1 MRVTAVR
8 KGYFGGKIRD
18 AGEVFDL
25 PDALMANDL
34 RPSWVETD
42 TESLAALHP
51 TASPDGSSPRKRGRK
66 PKAAV
71 ETPDAPEASG
81 DAGEEEAPS
90 GNGLLDALGG
100 PPPDWL
106 PGKIEA

>member
-25 PDALMANDL
+25 PDALMRGGL
-34 RPSWVETD
+34 KPSWVEA
-42 TESLAALHP
+42 EEEASIAASAEP
-51 TASPDGSSPRKRGRK
+51 EPRKRGRK
-66 PKAAV
+66 PKAAP
-71 ETPDAPEASG
+71 TAD
-81 DAGEEEAPS
+81 DTPS
-90 GNGLLDALGG
+90 GNGLTEALGG

-106 PGKIEA
+106 PGDLGE

>member
-25 PDALMANDL
+25 PDALMRDGVK
-34 RPSWVETD
+34 PSWVEA
-42 TESLAALHP
+42 EGGASPAGPEGSEP
-51 TASPDGSSPRKRGRK
+51 TARKRGRK
-66 PKAAV
+66 PKAASAP
-71 ETPDAPEASG
+71 ETPEDDGPE
-81 DAGEEEAPS
+81 
-90 GNGLLDALGG
+90 GNGLLEALGG

-106 PGKIEA
+106 PGDITE

>member
-25 PDALMANDL
+25 PDALMKDGL
-34 RPSWVETD
+34 KPSWVEP
-42 TESLAALHP
+42 SGGASISAAEP
-51 TASPDGSSPRKRGRK
+51 EREIRKRGRK
-66 PKAAV
+66 PKVASQIA
-71 ETPDAPEASG
+71 EAPAEEDA
-81 DAGEEEAPS
+81 EEATPS
-90 GNGLLDALGG
+90 GNGLIDALGG

-106 PGKIEA
+106 PGDLIK

>member
-25 PDALMANDL
+25 PDALMGEGL
-34 RPSWVETD
+34 KPSWVE
-42 TESLAALHP
+42 AAGD
-51 TASPDGSSPRKRGRK
+51 AFARKRGRK
-66 PKAAV
+66 PKPVSQIAEP
-71 ETPDAPEASG
+71 ETPSDEDDGAAPT
-81 DAGEEEAPS
+81 

-106 PGKIEA
+106 PGEITD

>member
-25 PDALMANDL
+25 PDALMRDGL
-34 RPSWVETD
+34 RPSWVVAEG
-42 TESLAALHP
+42 EAPAPLP
-51 TASPDGSSPRKRGRK
+51 PDGEGEAAATPRKRGRK
-66 PKAAV
+66 PKAAS
-71 ETPDAPEASG
+71 TPEVPE
-81 DAGEEEAPS
+81 
-90 GNGLLDALGG
+90 GNGLTEALGG

-106 PGKIEA
+106 PGDLGE

>member
-25 PDALMANDL
+25 PDALMRGGL
-34 RPSWVETD
+34 KPSWVEAEGETPAPLP
-42 TESLAALHP
+42 S
-51 TASPDGSSPRKRGRK
+51 DGEGEAVSAPRKRGRK
-66 PKAAV
+66 PKVASA
-71 ETPDAPEASG
+71 PDVPE
-81 DAGEEEAPS
+81 
-90 GNGLLDALGG
+90 GNGLTEALGG

-106 PGKIEA
+106 PGDMGE

>member
-25 PDALMANDL
+25 PDALMRGGL
-34 RPSWVETD
+34 KPSWVEAEGETPAPTD
-42 TESLAALHP
+42 DAV
-51 TASPDGSSPRKRGRK
+51 PRKRGRK
-66 PKAAV
+66 PKVAS
-71 ETPDAPEASG
+71 TPEV
-81 DAGEEEAPS
+81 PS
-90 GNGLLDALGG
+90 GNGLTEALGG

-106 PGKIEA
+106 PGDLGE

>member
-25 PDALMANDL
+25 PDALMRGGL
-34 RPSWVETD
+34 KPSWVVAEGD
-42 TESLAALHP
+42 VPLP
-51 TASPDGSSPRKRGRK
+51 PDGEGEAAATPRRRGRK
-66 PKAAV
+66 PKAATAPD
-71 ETPDAPEASG
+71 TPE
-81 DAGEEEAPS
+81 
-90 GNGLLDALGG
+90 GNGLTEALGG

-106 PGKIEA
+106 PGDLGE

>member
-25 PDALMANDL
+25 PDALMRGGL
-34 RPSWVETD
+34 KPSWVVAEGD
-42 TESLAALHP
+42 AP
-51 TASPDGSSPRKRGRK
+51 PPPDGEGEAAATPRKRGRK
-66 PKAAV
+66 PKAATAPD
-71 ETPDAPEASG
+71 TPE
-81 DAGEEEAPS
+81 
-90 GNGLLDALGG
+90 GNGLTEALGG

-106 PGKIEA
+106 PGDMGE

>member
-34 RPSWVETD
+34 RPSWVETE
-42 TESLAALHP
+42 TESLATVQPA
-51 TASPDGSSPRKRGRK
+51 ASPYGSSPRKRGRK
-66 PKAAV
+66 PKVAV
-71 ETPDAPEASG
+71 EPEASP
-81 DAGEEEAPS
+81 DAGENQAPS

-100 PPPDWL
+100 RPPDWL
-106 PGKIEA
+106 PGNIAE

>member
-25 PDALMANDL
+25 PDALMKGGVK
-34 RPSWVETD
+34 PSWVEAEGDAPAPLTGEGD
-42 TESLAALHP
+42 EPA
-51 TASPDGSSPRKRGRK
+51 PRKRGRK
-66 PKAAV
+66 PKAASTS
-71 ETPDAPEASG
+71 EAPE
-81 DAGEEEAPS
+81 
-90 GNGLLDALGG
+90 GNGLTEALGG

-106 PGKIEA
+106 PGDLGE